1 MQLVVAGET
10 MDIEDEISANQAEV
24 LAQFERRKRVSKLN
38 FYFQYG
44 NSMFFKVILQ
54 FFRSRFTVLSIL

>member
-1 MQLVVAGET
+1 

-38 FYFQYG
+38 FYPQYG
-44 NSMFFKVILQ
+44 HSMFIQVCAVIL
-54 FFRSRFTVLSIL
+54 